1 MILTTR
7 VVVLAGIAG
16 AILLG
21 LGMTFDA
28 TALFIL
34 GLIVVFGAL
43 GVGAAEKMRKH
54 SVTPDSC
61 PACGGLVSAHSPY
74 CKHCGE
80 RLTSPD
86 P

>member
-1 MILTTR
+1 MIVSTK
-7 VVVLAGIAG
+7 VIVFAGVIG

-34 GLIVVFGAL
+34 GLIVVFGAI
-43 GVGAAEKMRKH
+43 GIGAAEKIRKH
-54 SVTPDSC
+54 SVAPSTC
-61 PACGGLVSAHSPY
+61 PACGGLLSPHAPY

-80 RLTSPD
+80 RVTP
-86 P
+86 